1 MLLLLI
7 YIQLTAIQAQDY
19 RIALRGSSHPCE
31 GHVELYYQNQWGLV
45 GHHGWKSANGEV
57 VCRSLGCGKHVKSGV
72 LYHKFNGSLISNFW
86 LDEINCT
93 GNEQNLWNC
102 ASNGWNITHC
112 RNYVSVV
119 CSGNIS
125 LSLNLH
131 GVTGECAGEV
141 KFTTPS
147 DVFVCEEHWG
157 YEGVRLHGG
166 ANVCEGTL
174 DKKKYSTEEN
184 WKEESCQG
192 FNKSELDK
200 MCAKMKCGKAAA
212 VNPCINTTLNCTDRV
227 KVELRNEKRPL
238 MCYGDVYFNVNGA
251 HQAMCV
257 DNNVSFEKAG
267 EVVCRELKCGSLL
280 SVSLNTQLMDSMIS
294 HVECDGQEKSLWE
307 CIYKSDANRPCKTI
321 NVICSGSLDMRLS
334 YGLDKCAGQLEIKH
348 KDSWWKM
355 NSEGW
360 TKQNSDMVC
369 QYLDCGDS
377 VDNKKHNF
385 VKSKLSALDWKLTCS
400 GSNISQCRMQYQG
413 FKGDVIIICKK
424 YELWFLHG
432 NSSCEGRVKSES
444 GEYLQNI
451 TDEKAKE
458 VCTWNH
464 CVPSTNKDIFTNPLD
479 CTAKPNSTF
488 NCSEPQY
495 AHVKCSGSREVR
507 LQNKCHGKVLVCSND
522 KCGVCEDTWTK
533 EQSRML
539 CKMLGCGDVINEQY
553 SEKKTGDGVTIA
565 SVHCSESAQNFN
577 QCNFVQLKDTTL
589 CQNAAYVACTGS
601 VSVVMEDPR
610 DKCAGNLKLFYA
622 GVWQSVCAKGIDTK
636 TQNAMCTMLG
646 CGNAVSFDEGLNSTL
661 KSKGVTG
668 VTCSD
673 GNISNCDFSKS
684 AVQQCQVGFL
694 SCTGWR
700 RLLLTSTKEA
710 CTGEVYLQ
718 NNEQIYAVSSDG
730 WSDRES
736 DQLCKYLNCGNFNNS
751 MIKEQQVYPYWKK
764 SYNCTE
770 NQRSIWDCE
779 KEKAP
784 TGNHHLHISC
794 TDKPQVTLKG
804 NCSGE
809 VRLKN
814 GPMCYKSHQ
823 TEHVFH
829 ELCQQ
834 LGCSMFFRAWST
846 KSQGNARYVS
856 CTGKEN
862 NLWQC
867 NSWED
872 KCEDVVSL
880 ACTKAIT
887 WRFSEVCGGKL
898 QVNYRGNWEP
908 VCPVDIYS
916 ADRLCQKTDCGNL
929 VEKQGLDVKTNEN
942 VDVMMQCKHEHTL
955 LMHCFKPVLK
965 PCTMQAEIKCE
976 KYIPLAN
983 PPDMGLI
990 VGIVVGL
997 LLVLLAAIILFR
1009 KRKTILAVLR
1019 SKFSPAEDSDEEY
1032 SENEM
1037 QSFAEQKGAFETDD
1051 YDDIDATMNSIED
1064 NNSQAIS
1071 SDHDEENRSTSSGSS
1086 GTEYD
1091 DVDEETAKPPASS
1104 SPSNPLLPP
1113 RPDNLLDVVT
1123 FEAEVEPQEDYDD
1136 VILHQDVIREQGD
1149 SCEVPGPSSNPPLLL
1164 SNAEAQPQED
1174 E

>member
-1 MLLLLI
+1 MN
-7 YIQLTAIQAQDY
+7 Y
-19 RIALRGSSHPCE
+19 
-31 GHVELYYQNQWGLV
+31 
-45 GHHGWKSANGEV
+45 
-57 VCRSLGCGKHVKSGV
+57 
-72 LYHKFNGSLISNFW
+72 W

-93 GNEQNLWNC
+93 GSEQNLWNC
-102 ASNGWNITHC
+102 GSNGWNITQC
-112 RNYVSVV
+112 QNYVSVV

-147 DVFVCEEHWG
+147 DVFVCEEHWDKEKANKVCEKLKCGKHLKDFKLKMSNLTANSKMVALNCQGNEDSLWECVKWTAPTSNICQNKIGIICSG
-157 YEGVRLHGG
+157 YEPVHLHGG
-166 ANVCEGTL
+166 ADVCEGTL
-174 DKKKYSTEEN
+174 EKKKYSTEEN

-212 VNPCINTTLNCTDRV
+212 VNPCINTTLKCTDRV
-227 KVELRNEKRPL
+227 KVELRKEKLLR
-238 MCYGDVYFNVNGA
+238 MCYGDVYINVNGA
-251 HQAMCV
+251 HQAVCV
-257 DNNVSFEKAG
+257 DNNVSFDKAG

-280 SVSLNTQLMDSMIS
+280 SVSLNTQVMDSMIS
-294 HVECDGQEKSLWE
+294 HVECNGQEKSLWE
-307 CIYKSDANRPCKTI
+307 CIFKSDANGPCKTI

-334 YGLDKCAGQLEIKH
+334 NGLDKCAGQLEIKH
-348 KDSWWKM
+348 QGFWWKM

-377 VDNKKHNF
+377 VDNTKYIF
-385 VKSKLSALDWKLTCS
+385 VKSKVPALGWKLTCS
-400 GSNISQCRMQYQG
+400 GSNISQCRMQNQD

-424 YELWFLHG
+424 YELWFLQG

-451 TDEKAKE
+451 TYEKAKD
-458 VCTWNH
+458 VCTRNH
-464 CVPSTNKDIFTNPLD
+464 CMPPTNKDIIITTPPN

-507 LQNKCHGKVLVCSND
+507 LQNKCHGKVLVCSNE
-522 KCGVCEDTWTK
+522 KCGVCKDTWTK

-539 CKMLGCGDVINEQY
+539 CKNLGCGDVINEQY
-553 SEKKTGDGVTIA
+553 SRKKTGDGVTIA

-577 QCNFVQLKDTTL
+577 QCNFVQLKDASL

-601 VSVVMEDPR
+601 VSAVMEDPR

-622 GVWQSVCAKGIDTK
+622 GVWLSVCAKGIDTN

-646 CGNAVSFDEGLNSTL
+646 CGNVVSFDEVLSSTL
-661 KSKGVTG
+661 ESTG
-668 VTCSD
+668 VAEVKCSD

-684 AVQQCQVGFL
+684 AVKQCQGGFL

-700 RLLLTSTKEA
+700 RLLLTSTEQA

-718 NNEQIYAVSSDG
+718 NNEQIYAV
-730 WSDRES
+730 
-736 DQLCKYLNCGNFNNS
+736 
-751 MIKEQQVYPYWKK
+751 
-764 SYNCTE
+764 
-770 NQRSIWDCE
+770 
-779 KEKAP
+779 
-784 TGNHHLHISC
+784 
-794 TDKPQVTLKG
+794 TLKG
-804 NCSGE
+804 NCNGT
-809 VRLKN
+809 VMLKN
-814 GPMCYKSHQ
+814 GPMCYKSQQ
-823 TEHVFH
+823 TKQVFH

-834 LGCSMFFRAWST
+834 LGCSMFFRDWSI

-872 KCEDVVSL
+872 NCKDVVSL

-887 WRFSEVCGGKL
+887 WEFSEVCGGKL

-908 VCPVDIYS
+908 VCSVLDRDS
-916 ADRLCQKTDCGNL
+916 AERLCQERNCGNL
-929 VEKQGLDVKTNEN
+929 TGTTN
-942 VDVMMQCKHEHTL
+942 VDVETNEKVDVIMQCKQENNDL
-955 LMHCFKPVLK
+955 RHCFKPTLE
-965 PCTMQAEIKCE
+965 PCTSIAKIYCE
-976 KYIPLAN
+976 
-983 PPDMGLI
+983 
-990 VGIVVGL
+990 
-997 LLVLLAAIILFR
+997 
-1009 KRKTILAVLR
+1009 T
-1019 SKFSPAEDSDEEY
+1019 
-1032 SENEM
+1032 
-1037 QSFAEQKGAFETDD
+1037 
-1051 YDDIDATMNSIED
+1051 
-1064 NNSQAIS
+1064 IS

-1091 DVDEETAKPPASS
+1091 DVDKETAKPPA
-1104 SPSNPLLPP
+1104 N
-1113 RPDNLLDVVT
+1113 VVT

-1136 VILHQDVIREQGD
+1136 VILNQDVIREQEESSISSDHDEENRSTSSGSSGTEYD
-1149 SCEVPGPSSNPPLLL
+1149 DVDKETAKPPANVVTFEAEVEPQEDYDDVILNQDVIREQEESCEVPGPSNPPLLL
-1164 SNAEAQPQED
+1164 SNAEAHPQED